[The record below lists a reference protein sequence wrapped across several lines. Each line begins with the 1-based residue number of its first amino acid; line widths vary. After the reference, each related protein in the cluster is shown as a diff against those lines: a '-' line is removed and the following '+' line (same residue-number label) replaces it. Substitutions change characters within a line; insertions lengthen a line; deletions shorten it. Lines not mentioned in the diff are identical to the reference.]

1 MKMLHTAYRVSDL
14 NRSVDFYARVGFREI
29 GRIVFEDGSTLLML
43 NLPGDGEV
51 VTLELAYH
59 PKLDS
64 LEIGNGFS
72 HIVVQVDR
80 LDATLAE
87 LTARGVTFDEMQTPA
102 GENGP
107 KTSFVHDPDGYR
119 IELVQRP

>member
-1 MKMLHTAYRVSDL
+1 MA
-14 NRSVDFYARVGFREI
+14 FYERVGFREI
-29 GRIVFEDGSTLLML
+29 GRVAFEDSSMLVML

-51 VTLELAYH
+51 VTLELAH
-59 PKLDS
+59 NPTLDS

-87 LTARGVTFDEMQTPA
+87 LTARGVAFDEMRTPA
-102 GENGP
+102 GDNGP
-107 KTSFVHDPDGYR
+107 RTSFLHDPDGYR
-119 IELVQRP
+119 IELVERPA